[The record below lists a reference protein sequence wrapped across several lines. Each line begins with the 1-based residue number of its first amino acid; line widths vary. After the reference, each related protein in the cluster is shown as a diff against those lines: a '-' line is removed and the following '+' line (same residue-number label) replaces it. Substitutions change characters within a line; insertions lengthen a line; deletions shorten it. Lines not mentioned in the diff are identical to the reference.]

1 MENNFIRG
9 NLMVTQLPSLPVV
22 GKLINGL
29 IAYLKTQTET
39 YAKTTKIN
47 GQVQP

>member
-22 GKLINGL
+22 GKLISGL
-29 IAYLKTQTET
+29 IAYLKTQTGT
-39 YAKTTKIN
+39 HAKNNKN
-47 GQVQP
+47 